1 MEAKVANMRYKP
13 FAGLPP
19 QASEKVTFNCMGK
32 VKEIHQRYGQHRR
45 IEERILIPITLSPIF
60 NFIKTENGWR
70 LITAHSANRWRQ

>member
-32 VKEIHQRYGQHRR
+32 VKENPHRNGQHRR
-45 IEERILIPITLSPIF
+45 TSNLCWFLIGYPLPLLAYLI
-60 NFIKTENGWR
+60 NG
-70 LITAHSANRWRQ
+70 